1 MFSAKSLSLYNNL
14 NRTTLY
20 EDENSSSFYYITAA
34 DIDHRNNDCVA
45 VVVLS
50 HGETGR
56 LEARDGTYDV
66 NEIWEPFLSCETL
79 VGKPKLF
86 FIQVS
91 VLSNCL

>member
-1 MFSAKSLSLYNNL
+1 MIIKLLTVSAANL
-14 NRTTLY
+14 
-20 EDENSSSFYYITAA
+20 
-34 DIDHRNNDCVA
+34 DHRNSDCI
-45 VVVLS
+45 VVIVLS

-66 NEIWEPFLSCETL
+66 NEIWEPFLHSKSL

-91 VLSNCL
+91 LCTSHVSLDLSD